1 MKGIVNIVFGIVC
14 FGMTSVAFGQELS
27 DREVGFDVARVTA
40 SLKEHGLKDQDINS
54 EIVKRRMMY
63 KKMYI
68 DMKKREK
75 EIIQITAP
83 QQKIANTT
91 NSKFIDID
99 PIEKSALQD
108 FYNNTNGN
116 NWTNHT
122 GWDFNTPVT
131 SWNGT
136 TGWYGVTL
144 SDDGNVTRL
153 YLSANNLNGT
163 IPDSFGNLKSLFH
176 LLLDS
181 NKLSG
186 KIPASFGNFSSLVW
200 LSLANN
206 LLTGSIPSQLSGMI
220 NLTDFLL
227 QNNQLTGGIPASLG
241 ALKKVYIL
249 NFYNNQ
255 LTGGIPAE
263 IGSMTD
269 LSVLNLSYNPLG
281 GSIPVELG
289 NLSKLVGIGLSN
301 NQLIGSIPKEIFMR
315 SKFDSVDLSYNK
327 LTGVIPSEIN
337 NITYGSGYYYFQ
349 SNQLSGIVPIMNID
363 NATDIYV
370 QDNKFRF
377 IDLENIVKLFN
388 IPTVHSDVS
397 YSPQAKINVP
407 EAITKATGQ
416 TVDLKMF
423 PDGDTRYLNDDTYQW
438 FKDGTAIAGATSRI
452 YTIANLAVANA
463 GVYTCKSYHT
473 LNPDMSPLVL
483 EREPITLT
491 VSSCPK
497 IIGQLS
503 SYYCFPAKGNSIENN
518 NVKTT
523 CGNKQLCFSFD
534 YNTVT
539 YPHAIDGTYQ
549 WTYFSSTNV
558 ELYTLTQFYNYD
570 TGVDEILSTPL
581 FNFTIP
587 GINTVQL
594 VITEPNG
601 CSTTFTT
608 TVEIIACQN
617 TCTPIQG
624 TIVMTPSI
632 VPLDKTTS
640 KSKMAPKPQDKN
652 TLKK

>member
-1 MKGIVNIVFGIVC
+1 MKGIVKIVFSIVC
-14 FGMTSVAFGQELS
+14 FCITSVAFGQELS

-91 NSKFIDID
+91 NGKFIDID

-108 FYNNTNGN
+108 FYNSTNGN
-116 NWTNHT
+116 NWINHT

-144 SDDGNVTRL
+144 SDDGHVTRL

-163 IPDSFGNLKSLFH
+163 IPDSLGNLKSLFY
-176 LLLDS
+176 LLLGS
-181 NKLSG
+181 NQLSG
-186 KIPASFGNFSSLVW
+186 KIPDSFGNFSSLSW
-200 LSLANN
+200 LDLSNN
-206 LLTGSIPSQLSGMI
+206 QLFGSIPPQLSGMV
-220 NLTDFLL
+220 NLTSFLL
-227 QNNQLTGGIPASLG
+227 YNNQLTSSIPASFGALKKVDILNFSNNQLTGGIP
-241 ALKKVYIL
+241 V
-249 NFYNNQ
+249 
-255 LTGGIPAE
+255 E
-263 IGSMTD
+263 MGSMTSLYALILLD
-269 LSVLNLSYNPLG
+269 NPLG
-281 GSIPVELG
+281 GTIPVELG
-289 NLSKLVGIGLSN
+289 NLSNLQTLALEGC
-301 NQLIGSIPKEIFMR
+301 QLQNSIPSSLVSLKSLINLRLNGNMLSGTIPDLTVLPLLKTFAISTNR
-315 SKFDSVDLSYNK
+315 FRFVDFVTQFTTYKANLSY
-327 LTGVIPSEIN
+327 
-337 NITYGSGYYYFQ
+337 F
-349 SNQLSGIVPIMNID
+349 D
-363 NATDIYV
+363 
-370 QDNKFRF
+370 
-377 IDLENIVKLFN
+377 
-388 IPTVHSDVS
+388 

-594 VITEPNG
+594 VITQPNG